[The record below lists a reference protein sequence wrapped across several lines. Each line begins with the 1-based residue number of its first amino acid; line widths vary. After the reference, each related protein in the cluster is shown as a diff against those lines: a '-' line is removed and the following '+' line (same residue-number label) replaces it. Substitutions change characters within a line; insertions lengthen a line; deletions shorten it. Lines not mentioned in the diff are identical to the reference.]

1 MADIDALKL
10 DKNRFVKLA
19 FCRADLLFEVD
30 STNTITFVAG
40 ATEAIFGK
48 SAEQLAGS
56 PFLELI
62 IDKQRT
68 LTQGMLD
75 GTSEDQRIEDAAITL
90 VGQKNIQ
97 LPCVMAG
104 YRTPEFDN
112 NAFLALKIVASPKTD
127 ISAVSQEPEILNQED
142 FSQAAANHL
151 QDHQQKG
158 GQGQVTLVKVK
169 RIKDLFKLIG
179 ASDRQSLSS
188 AITDVLKNYS
198 LGKNTA
204 GQISEDSFG
213 YAHTT
218 DVDTDKV
225 NMEIEEAAQKFLPEG
240 EEMETS
246 SLTVDADG
254 AAMSEDQVAK
264 ALVHTMQQF
273 CSQDKKVT
281 ATRLSDSLD
290 EMMNGTVETVKFIKQ
305 TTRDKDFD
313 LVYMPICDM
322 RLGKVHHFE
331 VLSRFKQDDKTP
343 PTFQIITLA
352 ENLELIV
359 DLDFAIFEK
368 TIAQMHSILSQG
380 SMLPSVAI
388 NVSSISLRNPR
399 FIQEVHNR
407 LEAYPGLTQRLMFEL
422 TESAEVH
429 DLEQTNA
436 IIQDFREKGFKFCL
450 DDFGA
455 GAASFD
461 YLNALEVDIVKFDGP
476 VVRRACASK
485 RGHDLLSTMAK
496 MCTTTGIETVAE
508 MVEDKKIANQVY
520 YCGIDYGQ
528 GWYFGKPH
536 PDPLSF
542 QELFAGKD

>member
-1 MADIDALKL
+1 MADIDALKQ

-30 STNTITFVAG
+30 SDNIIHFVAG
-40 ATEAIFGK
+40 ATEALFGR
-48 SAEQLAGS
+48 SPDEMANT
-56 PFLELI
+56 PFLDLVSE
-62 IDKQRT
+62 KQRT

-75 GTSEDQRIEDAAITL
+75 GTSEDERIEDAEITL
-90 VGQKNIQ
+90 IGQKGLR
-97 LPCVMAG
+97 LPCIMAG

-112 NAFLALKIVASPKTD
+112 HAFLAIKIVTTAKAEVQNASQSGE
-127 ISAVSQEPEILNQED
+127 ILSQEG
-142 FSQAAANHL
+142 FSQAAAQHL
-151 QDHQQKG
+151 QDHLQKG
-158 GQGQVTLVKVK
+158 GQGQVTLIKVK
-169 RIKDLFKLIG
+169 RIKDLFKMIG
-179 ASDRQSLSS
+179 ASDRQSLTG

-213 YAHTT
+213 YAHTP
-218 DVDTDKV
+218 DIDTDKV
-225 NMEIEEAAQKFLPEG
+225 NMEIEEAAQKFLPDG
-240 EEMETS
+240 EELATNA
-246 SLTVDADG
+246 LTMDADG
-254 AAMSEDQVAK
+254 AGMSEDQVAK

-273 CSQDKKVT
+273 CSTDKKVS

-290 EMMNGTVETVKFIKQ
+290 EMMNGTVETVKFIKDV
-305 TTRDKDFD
+305 TRTKDFD

-331 VLSRFKQDDKTP
+331 VLSRFQQGENTP

-359 DLDFAIFEK
+359 DLDFAVFEK
-368 TIAQMHSILSQG
+368 TITHMHSILSQG
-380 SMLPSVAI
+380 SVLPSVAI
-388 NVSSISLRNPR
+388 NLSSISLNNPR
-399 FIQEVHNR
+399 FVQQVHKR
-407 LEAYPGLTQRLMFEL
+407 LENYPGLTKRLMFEL
-422 TESAEVH
+422 TESAEVKH
-429 DLEQTNA
+429 LEQTNQ
-436 IIQDFREKGFKFCL
+436 IIQDFRNKGFKFCL

-485 RGHDLLSTMAK
+485 RGHDMLSTMAK
-496 MCTTTGIETVAE
+496 MCNTSGIETVAE

-536 PDPLSF
+536 RDPLSF
-542 QELFAGKD
+542 QDLFVGKS